1 MSDEG
6 NNPNRRF
13 LTLLGGV
20 VMINLLFYWIAW
32 YVELDKHNFLP
43 FVLQEGNWIYGV
55 IVVPVICLVFSLV
68 EVAITR
74 QRPGWVGWFLI
85 GCLILSF
92 AAANGVFYFFG
103 GWLYA

>member
-20 VMINLLFYWIAW
+20 VMINVLY
-32 YVELDKHNFLP
+32 YVICSHLRGNSFLP
-43 FVLQEGNWIYGV
+43 VFLRNGDWIYGV
-55 IVVPVICLVFSLV
+55 IIVPVICLVFALV

-74 QRPGWVGWFLI
+74 LRPGWAGWFLI
-85 GCLILSF
+85 GCLILSV
-92 AAANGVFYFFG
+92 AAVNGAIYFFG
-103 GWLYA
+103 GWLFA